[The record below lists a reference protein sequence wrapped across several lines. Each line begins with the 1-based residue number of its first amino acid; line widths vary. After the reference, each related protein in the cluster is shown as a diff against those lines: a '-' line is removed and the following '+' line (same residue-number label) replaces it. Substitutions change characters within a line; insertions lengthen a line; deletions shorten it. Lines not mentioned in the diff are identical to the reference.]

1 MFKSWCSMNYILMKT
16 DWLLKTKKQYKYECV
31 IQLYVQCIWYF
42 GCHHSSSVAHIQ
54 SWFHNIYV
62 CICFL
67 HFFLALCCHQ
77 SVFFLLFA
85 SHFNFWFECIVYKS
99 ICYIFFFP
107 LVKIVLFSFHNNHTL
122 FMELMYSYC

>member
-16 DWLLKTKKQYKYECV
+16 DWLLKKKKQYKYECV
-31 IQLYVQCIWYF
+31 IQLYVQCIWYC
-42 GCHHSSSVAHIQ
+42 GCYHSSSVAHIQ
-54 SWFHNIYV
+54 SWFHDIYV

-77 SVFFLLFA
+77 SVFFLFCFTFQFLVL
-85 SHFNFWFECIVYKS
+85 VYS
-99 ICYIFFFP
+99 IQIHLLYIFFLLLKLFF
-107 LVKIVLFSFHNNHTL
+107 FSFHNNHTL